1 MMFSGVSAALI
12 FVGSSV
18 YRYHMVSFSSVLV
31 VVVSVPQ
38 VTRVSGVPH
47 SFDRPARKGIFR
59 VSEGTPGDAKYAYK
73 QT

>member
-38 VTRVSGVPH
+38 VTRVSEVPH
-47 SFDRPARKGIFR
+47 SFDRPARKVTCQ
-59 VSEGTPGDAKYAYK
+59 VSEGTPADAKYA
-73 QT
+73 